1 MGGWGGRWPLKFLK
15 NPIFGPFF
23 DDYWLP
29 IHPNTH
35 WRVALWIEIAP
46 LELPSDMQKDLII
59 LLIRLVNQ
67 GTKVELV
74 HGWIWPWTSSTFVE
88 DWVTFVRFSPE
99 DVLLSDL
106 SSQSITGCAV
116 RLPLASLTLT
126 FSTSEWSKSKKP
138 IFWWLLA
145 LNQPPYTQRD
155 PQMMLIPLRGAA
167 PSIP

>member
-1 MGGWGGRWPLKFLK
+1 MK

-74 HGWIWPWTSSTFVE
+74 HGQTPYFGRFQGSTPPPAP
-88 DWVTFVRFSPE
+88 PE
-99 DVLLSDL
+99 HI
-106 SSQSITGCAV
+106 QHHI
-116 RLPLASLTLT
+116 
-126 FSTSEWSKSKKP
+126 
-138 IFWWLLA
+138 
-145 LNQPPYTQRD
+145 YTY
-155 PQMMLIPLRGAA
+155 IY
-167 PSIP
+167 INI